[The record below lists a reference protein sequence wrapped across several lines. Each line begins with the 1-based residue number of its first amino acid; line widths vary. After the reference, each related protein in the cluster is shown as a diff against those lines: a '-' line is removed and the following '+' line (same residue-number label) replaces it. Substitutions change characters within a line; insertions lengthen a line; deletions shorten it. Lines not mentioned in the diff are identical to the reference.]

1 MYLEYREGTT
11 LAHRLDARTK
21 LFAFTAAIVL
31 TFLFAD
37 PLPNAVLA
45 AAALALLFALGT
57 RPRQVGKLLA
67 PLAPVVVLI
76 IVFAAIS
83 RSTGDGTTGR
93 VLVHLWFDDGLP
105 LTTGGLADGVNLGLR
120 ILAMVCLTSAL
131 VICTPIEHFVA
142 VMRQLRM
149 PFPVV
154 FIVMTALRFIPTMQH
169 RANQVLDAQR
179 ARGAK
184 VADAGMFTAIRAYT
198 TIMVPLFAT
207 GIRMSEELAAAMLNR
222 GYGITRQ
229 PTSTVTLHATW
240 RDALVAGVTVTLLA
254 LASVARIFDLDRL

>member
-1 MYLEYREGTT
+1 MFLEYREGNS

-21 LFAFTAAIVL
+21 LFAFTATVVL
-31 TFLFAD
+31 TFLFTH

-45 AAALALLFALGT
+45 GAALALLFALGT
-57 RPRQVGKLLA
+57 HARQIGKLFA
-67 PLAPVVVLI
+67 PLVPVLVLI
-76 IVFAAIS
+76 VLFAAVS
-83 RSTGDGTTGR
+83 RSTTGR
-93 VLVHLWFDDGLP
+93 VLVHFWFDGGLP
-105 LTTGGLADGVNLGLR
+105 VTTDGLADGVNLGLR

-149 PFPVV
+149 PYPVV
-154 FIVMTALRFIPTMQH
+154 FIVMTALRFVPTMQH

-179 ARGAK
+179 ARGARI
-184 VADAGMFTAIRAYT
+184 ADAGMFGAIRAYT

-207 GIRMSEELAAAMLNR
+207 GIRMSEELAAAMQNR

-229 PTSTVTLHATW
+229 PTQTVTLRATW
-240 RDALVAGVTVTLLA
+240 RDALVAGLVAALLV
-254 LASVARIFDLDRL
+254 LAFLARIIGSRQ